1 MQSVLRRDAEDIV
14 RSAIKAVSPE
24 AAVERALAGKRFPG
38 HVYLVSVG
46 KAAWKMAETA
56 VKCLA
61 QPIEQGIVVTKYGH
75 VVSPL
80 PGIRCLEAGHPVP
93 DENSF
98 AAAQAVLDM
107 TENLGVEDTIL
118 FLLSGGGSA

>member
-1 MQSVLRRDAEDIV
+1 MTVLFDALTFLYKFQFAALLRRADKHIIKKAPFQSAGRRNGTIRGKKTMQSALRRDAEDIV

-56 VKCLA
+56 
-61 QPIEQGIVVTKYGH
+61 G
-75 VVSPL
+75 
-80 PGIRCLEAGHPVP
+80 
-93 DENSF
+93 
-98 AAAQAVLDM
+98 
-107 TENLGVEDTIL
+107 
-118 FLLSGGGSA
+118 